1 MKHVAY
7 PIGMSSPNTT
17 RNAAALRRAG
27 ILAAAVLLLAGLFP
41 GTGHAVSLSVIE
53 DAAQS
58 GDRGLRVLI
67 DEAKPG
73 YLQDDSPEALKQ
85 YRARFYIRVDAL
97 EMPAGENI
105 SVCVAYSTTDLPVL
119 YLRVKQV
126 ADAIRLGAA
135 ARLSSGSYTAVPD
148 RGEVRLDPG
157 WHAIEL
163 QWLAAKDFL
172 NANGALN
179 LWVDG
184 RSVTGLT
191 GLSNSTLQVQSVRL
205 GAVEGVTA
213 AMSGWFD
220 LDEFVSR
227 AKGYIGATP
236 TTTGISDVSVAVN
249 APNTVIPLFPAFA
262 DAETADSAL
271 AFTVIENTNPDMFD
285 AITIDAATGALTLDY
300 AADALGKAELTIRA
314 TDQDGLYVDT
324 AFRVTLHTVNT
335 PPTTTGIANVSV
347 KETAPNTVIA
357 LFPVFG
363 DAETAD
369 NALVLTV
376 AGNTNPALFDAVT
389 IGAATGALTL
399 DYAAGAFG
407 AAQITIRATDGEGLY
422 VESTFTVTVAEVTS
436 DVNNDGIINAVDVQ
450 LVINAALGLPVE
462 GEPDIDGSGKVNAV
476 DVQLVINGVL
486 GI

>member
-300 AADALGKAELTIRA
+300 AADAL
-314 TDQDGLYVDT
+314 
-324 AFRVTLHTVNT
+324 
-335 PPTTTGIANVSV
+335 
-347 KETAPNTVIA
+347 
-357 LFPVFG
+357 
-363 DAETAD
+363 
-369 NALVLTV
+369 
-376 AGNTNPALFDAVT
+376 
-389 IGAATGALTL
+389 
-399 DYAAGAFG
+399 
-407 AAQITIRATDGEGLY
+407 
-422 VESTFTVTVAEVTS
+422 
-436 DVNNDGIINAVDVQ
+436 
-450 LVINAALGLPVE
+450 
-462 GEPDIDGSGKVNAV
+462 
-476 DVQLVINGVL
+476 
-486 GI
+486 

>member
-1 MKHVAY
+1 MRHVAY

-27 ILAAAVLLLAGLFP
+27 ILAAAALLLAGLFP

-249 APNTVIPLFPAFA
+249 APNTVIPLFP
-262 DAETADSAL
+262 
-271 AFTVIENTNPDMFD
+271 
-285 AITIDAATGALTLDY
+285 
-300 AADALGKAELTIRA
+300 
-314 TDQDGLYVDT
+314 
-324 AFRVTLHTVNT
+324 
-335 PPTTTGIANVSV
+335 
-347 KETAPNTVIA
+347 
-357 LFPVFG
+357 VFG

-369 NALVLTV
+369 NALVLSV

-389 IGAATGALTL
+389 ISAATGALTL

-407 AAQITIRATDGEGLY
+407 AAQITIRATDEEGLY
-422 VESTFTVTVAEVTS
+422 VESAFTVTVAEVTS
-436 DVNNDGIINAVDVQ
+436 DVNNDGVINAVDVQ

-462 GEPDIDGSGKVNAV
+462 GEPDINGDNDVNAV

>member
-1 MKHVAY
+1 MRHVAY

-41 GTGHAVSLSVIE
+41 GTCHAVSLSVIE

-105 SVCVAYSTTDLPVL
+105 SVYVAYSTTDLPVL

-249 APNTVIPLFPAFA
+249 APNTVIPLFP
-262 DAETADSAL
+262 
-271 AFTVIENTNPDMFD
+271 
-285 AITIDAATGALTLDY
+285 
-300 AADALGKAELTIRA
+300 
-314 TDQDGLYVDT
+314 
-324 AFRVTLHTVNT
+324 
-335 PPTTTGIANVSV
+335 
-347 KETAPNTVIA
+347 
-357 LFPVFG
+357 VFG

-369 NALVLTV
+369 NALVLSV

-407 AAQITIRATDGEGLY
+407 AAQITIRATDEEGLY
-422 VESTFTVTVAEVTS
+422 VESAFTVTVAEVTS
-436 DVNNDGIINAVDVQ
+436 DVNNDGVINAVDVQ